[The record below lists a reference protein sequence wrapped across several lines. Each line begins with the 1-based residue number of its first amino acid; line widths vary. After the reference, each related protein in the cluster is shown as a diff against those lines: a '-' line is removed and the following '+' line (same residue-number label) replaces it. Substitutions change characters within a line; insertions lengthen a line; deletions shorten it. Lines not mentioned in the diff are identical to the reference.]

1 MDLRDYLRTLRRG
14 WALIL
19 GFIVLGVAAGT
30 ALTVTTS
37 KVYQATVQVFVAT
50 AGLADS
56 QALAQGNNFIQD
68 RVQSYVYIAAS
79 PQVTGAVISE
89 LHLKLTQ
96 QQLAN
101 KITAKAPVDRVVVNL
116 SVTDHN
122 PQLATNIANVLARK
136 FDDVVA
142 KTEQTNSNGDPVVKL
157 SVIRPATVPGSPIK
171 PDAVLDV
178 GLGLL
183 LGLVVG
189 AGFVI
194 VRNNL
199 DNTVKGA
206 EDFAEA
212 DVPVIGS
219 VPFDKRTDDS
229 PIAFRGDPHSARA
242 EAYRLLRSNLQFMN
256 VDESPRIIA
265 VTSAVSGE
273 GKSTTAMNLAAAL
286 AEAGSR
292 VCLVEAD
299 LRRPTLAKSLG
310 LVPDIG
316 FTTILT
322 SRAPLEDV
330 LQSAGPNLAVLTSGA
345 LPPNPSEVLISVQA
359 AELIGKIAEQFDYTI
374 IDTAPL
380 LPVADGSE
388 VAALADAT
396 LVVYRAGKTTREQ
409 AARSLL
415 ALKKIGEHPIG
426 VILNMVT
433 RRTGRYDDYDK
444 GYYYGYQPRRA
455 HAAESAHP
463 ATSAEPSSVERTARA
478 ESIDP
483 VPGDTRR

>member
-1 MDLRDYLRTLRRG
+1 
-14 WALIL
+14 
-19 GFIVLGVAAGT
+19 
-30 ALTVTTS
+30 
-37 KVYQATVQVFVAT
+37 VAT
-50 AGLADS
+50 AGIADP

-68 RVQSYVYIAAS
+68 RVQSYVYIAAN
-79 PQVTGAVISE
+79 PDVTGAVIRD
-89 LHLKLTQ
+89 LHLKLTE

-101 KITAKAPVDRVVVNL
+101 KITAKAPLDRVVINL

-122 PQLATNIANVLARK
+122 PVLAANIANALARE
-136 FDDVVA
+136 FDRVVA
-142 KTEQTNSNGDPVVKL
+142 ETEQPIKDGPPVVRL
-157 SVIRPATVPGSPIK
+157 SPIRPATVPSSPIE

-178 GLGLL
+178 GLGLV

-189 AGFVI
+189 AAIVI

-206 EDFAEA
+206 EDFTDAG
-212 DVPVIGS
+212 VPVVGS
-219 VPFDKRTDDS
+219 VPLDKHTQES
-229 PIAFRGDPHSARA
+229 PIAFRGDPHGARA
-242 EAYRLLRSNLQFMN
+242 EAYRLLRTNLQFMN
-256 VDESPRIIA
+256 VDAAPRVIA

-299 LRRPTLAKSLG
+299 LRRPTIAKSLG
-310 LVPDIG
+310 LVADVG
-316 FTTILT
+316 FTTVLIN
-322 SRAPLEDV
+322 RVPLPDA

-345 LPPNPSEVLISVQA
+345 LPPNPSEVLVSVHA
-359 AELIGKIAEQFDYTI
+359 GELIAKIADQFEYTI

-415 ALKKIGEHPIG
+415 ALQKIGERPIG

-444 GYYYGYQPRRA
+444 GYYYGYQPRRG
-455 HAAESAHP
+455 HAAESVHVATP
-463 ATSAEPSSVERTARA
+463 AESSSAERTTRA